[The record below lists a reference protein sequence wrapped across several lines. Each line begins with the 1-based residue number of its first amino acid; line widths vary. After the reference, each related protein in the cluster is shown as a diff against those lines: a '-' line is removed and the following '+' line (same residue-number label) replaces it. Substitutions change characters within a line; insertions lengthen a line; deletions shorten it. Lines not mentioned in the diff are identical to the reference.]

1 MQDQNQPG
9 IASEDRIKVLL
20 DDLTHELERLNE
32 NLEQL
37 EARDHEVRR

>member
-1 MQDQNQPG
+1 MQEDQFG
-9 IASEDRIKVLL
+9 VKDGDRLTVLL

-32 NLEQL
+32 TLERI